1 MTSAGSVHA
10 SELLDEARSRVSRGW
25 CQGGEAFDGGGLRV
39 DPWDPQACRWS
50 LLGAIVA
57 SFEHAK
63 VGADGRILLSEL
75 TTALSALAEEIH
87 DPSLAAWNDDPLR
100 THSEVV
106 AVLDGALGRL
116 H

>member
-1 MTSAGSVHA
+1 MTSVGTAQA
-10 SELLDEARSRVSRGW
+10 RELLDGARSRVADGW
-25 CQGGEAFDGGGLRV
+25 CQGSEAFDSAGFGV
-39 DPWDPQACRWS
+39 DPWDPQACCWS

-63 VGADGRILLSEL
+63 DGADGRVLLGEL

-87 DPSLAAWNDDPLR
+87 DPSLAAWNDDPRR
-100 THSEVV
+100 THTEVV